1 MKYTRVLLVLT
12 GSGTTALP
20 AAPQLIALG
29 LLAIE
34 LDTTLPSIPT
44 RLTV

>member
-12 GSGTTALP
+12 GNGTTALP
-20 AAPQLIALG
+20 AFAHVTALG
-29 LLAIE
+29 LLAIALE
-34 LDTTLPSIPT
+34 TTLPSIPT